1 MPIDAKAPVGI
12 VGLGLMGGA
21 IASRLIE
28 ARFSV
33 FGFDTDSGKLVRMEA
48 LGVKRAAS
56 SREIADRCRCIVL
69 AVFDTLQVERVIDEI
84 LPAGVGRTLICAT
97 TCNPERMERIAARTA
112 GCGTALIEFPISGTS
127 EQLRSGEAI
136 GLLGGLGDAI
146 DGARDVLAAICEK
159 RFPVGAAGNAG
170 RAKLAV
176 NLVLQL
182 NRAALAEGLV
192 FAERMGLDTR
202 MLLELLRASPAR
214 SEVMDAKGDK
224 MLRRDYAP
232 ESRIAQTLKDAQFML
247 AEAKRLGQRLPL
259 MEANA
264 ALLAA
269 ATREDGERDSAAVI
283 EAIRASCIP

>member
-1 MPIDAKAPVGI
+1 MDAKTPVGI
-12 VGLGLMGGA
+12 VGLGLMGSA
-21 IASRLIE
+21 IASRLVE
-28 ARFSV
+28 AQFSV
-33 FGFDTDSGKLVRMEA
+33 RGFDIDPDRLSRMEA
-48 LGVKRAAS
+48 LGVKPAAS

-69 AVFDTLQVERVIDEI
+69 AVFDTFQVEQVIEEL
-84 LPAGVGRTLICAT
+84 LPAGAGRSLICTT
-97 TCNPERMERIAARTA
+97 TCDPERMERIAARTA
-112 GCGTALIEFPISGTS
+112 GRGTALIEFPISGTS
-127 EQLRSGEAI
+127 EQLRRGEAL
-136 GLLGGLGDAI
+136 GLLGGPADAI
-146 DGARDVLAAICEK
+146 DGARDVLAAICER

-192 FAERMGLDTR
+192 LAERMGLDTR
-202 MLLELLRASPAR
+202 MLLALLRASPAR

-224 MLRRDYAP
+224 MLRGDYAP
-232 ESRIAQTLKDAQFML
+232 ESRIAQTLKDAQLML

-264 ALLAA
+264 VLLAA

-283 EAIRASCIP
+283 EAIRASSVS